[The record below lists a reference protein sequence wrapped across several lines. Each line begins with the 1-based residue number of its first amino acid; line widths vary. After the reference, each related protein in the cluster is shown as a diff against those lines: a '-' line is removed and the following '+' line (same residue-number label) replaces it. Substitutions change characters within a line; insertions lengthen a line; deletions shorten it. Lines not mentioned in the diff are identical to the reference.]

1 MGAARRL
8 GDLRWTAA
16 PGGGLLACVVIALTS
31 IPASG
36 QVIDRVLASVG
47 GRIVT
52 ASDVRMA
59 REFGLVRADEAA
71 DPQVV
76 LRRLVDRILVLD
88 EVDRYAPPEPA
99 EPAVRKRLDEIRARF
114 ESAEVF
120 ASAMRTAGV
129 DEAALMQWVRDDL
142 RIRAYLDQR
151 FAGVVEPT
159 GSDLENYVRQVQAD
173 AAKSGRTLPPDEIQ
187 RLAREQAIGER
198 RQALIREWIDG
209 LRKRASVTYSSEF

>member
-1 MGAARRL
+1 MGAACRFGVPRR
-8 GDLRWTAA
+8 TPV
-16 PGGGLLACVVIALTS
+16 PGAGLLVCLVVALTTVH
-31 IPASG
+31 ASG
-36 QVIDRVLASVG
+36 QIIDRVLASVG

-99 EPAVRKRLDEIRARF
+99 DPAVRTRLDEIRARF
-114 ESAEVF
+114 ESAESF

-129 DEAALMQWVRDDL
+129 DEASLMQWVRDDL

-159 GSDLENYVRQVQAD
+159 ATELENYVLQIQAD
-173 AAKSGRTLPPDEIQ
+173 AAKSGRTLPPDDIQ
-187 RLAREQAIGER
+187 RLAREEAISER